1 MPSTPSLT
9 IPTAAVRSTAFPDD
23 AMGCLYRMTVDEYE
37 QLAEANVLLDRRV
50 ELIDGYLVRKMT
62 TKPPHVW
69 AVDAAREKLDRL
81 VPIGWDLREEKPVR
95 IPAFDEPEPDVSI
108 VSGTRDDYVDH
119 HPGPGEIGL
128 LVEVSESSL
137 TWDKGPKLAAY
148 ARAEVPVYWI
158 INLVER
164 QIEVYS
170 DPRPEG
176 FYRDCRVFRPGDEV
190 PVVIAGSGVGTIPV
204 TDLLPPGKPNAAA
217 S

>member
-9 IPTAAVRSTAFPDD
+9 IPTTAVRSTTFPDD
-23 AMGCLYRMTVDEYE
+23 AMGDLYRMTVGEYE
-37 QLAEANVLLDRRV
+37 QLAEANVLLDRKV
-50 ELIDGYLVRKMT
+50 ELIDGHLVRKMT

-95 IPAFDEPEPDVSI
+95 ISDFDEPEPDLSI

-137 TWDKGPKLAAY
+137 AWDRGPKLSAY
-148 ARAEVPVYWI
+148 AHARVPIYWI
-158 INLVER
+158 INLIDR
-164 QIEVYS
+164 QVEVYT
-170 DPRPEG
+170 DPRPDG
-176 FYRDCRVFRPGDEV
+176 SYRDCRTYRPGDEV
-190 PVVIAGSGVGTIPV
+190 PVVITGSERGIVAV
-204 TDLLPPGKPNAAA
+204 TDLLPPGKP
-217 S
+217 ST